1 MAAVS
6 KTIGP
11 LHLEDLEPHR
21 FEDLVRQLLYDF
33 RPRRDL
39 EATGRSESDE
49 GFDVRAW
56 ESMIP
61 VADRGAAEEQNY
73 EADDAATARQWLIQC
88 KREKT
93 ISPSK
98 LKGIFSRNVRR
109 SKRRALRHHLCCGVR
124 FLKSCARC
132 LLRGDENPRLHGG
145 QIMGKS

>member
-1 MAAVS
+1 MAVVS

-11 LHLEDLEPHR
+11 LHLEDLGPHR

-39 EATGRSESDE
+39 EATGRSGSDE

-61 VADRGAAEEQNY
+61 VADGGAAEEQNY
-73 EADDAATARQWLIQC
+73 EADDTATARQWLIQC

-98 LKGIFSRNVRR
+98 LKGYLAELPDVQSD
-109 SKRRALRHHLCCGVR
+109 GV
-124 FLKSCARC
+124 
-132 LLRGDENPRLHGG
+132 DPVW
-145 QIMGKS
+145 